1 MSSDDDVIVPSD
13 FKIASTWKMMSYSF
27 GFILTLYVLS
37 AYTAFVFYF
46 YEVEVNLQ
54 VELVSLAII
63 LFTIYTIVSSPI
75 LGYLT
80 DKPFKWS
87 KKWGFRFPWIIFS
100 TIPILIF
107 YVLLY
112 TPPNVDANSNP
123 WLLFWY
129 LLITSCIFGTF
140 LSIFRQHYEGGFA
153 NHFREEFERR
163 RASALAFIFPG
174 MLLFILNI
182 IPFFILK
189 YGDKSSFVLTAIV
202 SSIIM
207 GICVLCLIPGIRETQ
222 EIKFRYIQ
230 GYEDT
235 DRLSFLKMMKISLT
249 QRNFTV
255 SLLSSTLVTFAG
267 TLNMASGIYF
277 FKDVL
282 RLPIIYSIYPSIAFY
297 LAVMISLPF
306 WVSFAAKHGI
316 LKTYIIGILLSTL
329 AYIPYLWI
337 TTLEE
342 TIIYAIPRGIAYS
355 CFSAMVLPLTADCY
369 DEVTLACGKH
379 QEATL
384 LGIRTIFMRS
394 AVIFQALIIAYIHIV
409 TGYNPNPEATQTA
422 QAIWGIRVHQA
433 LIPLIFCFAATIVML
448 LWFDLKGE
456 KKIAMKSKM
465 RELGL

>member
-1 MSSDDDVIVPSD
+1 MSSDDITNPQNW
-13 FKIASTWKMMSYSF
+13 KIASTQKMMSYSF
-27 GFILTLYVLS
+27 GFVITLYVLS

-46 YEVEVNLQ
+46 YEVEVNLN

-63 LFTIYTIVSSPI
+63 LFTVYTIISSPI

-80 DKPFKWS
+80 DRPFKWS
-87 KKWGFRFPWIIFS
+87 KKWGFRFPWIMFS
-100 TIPILIF
+100 TAPILIF
-107 YVLLY
+107 YILLY
-112 TPPNVDANSNP
+112 TPPNVDAKSNP

-129 LLITSCIFGTF
+129 LLIISCIFGTF
-140 LSIFRQHYEGGFA
+140 LSVFRQHYEGGFA

-174 MLLFILNI
+174 ILLFLLNI
-182 IPFFILK
+182 FPLFILK

-202 SSIIM
+202 SSIVM
-207 GICVLCLIPGIRETQ
+207 GICVLCLIPGIRETE
-222 EIKFRYIQ
+222 EIKFRYLK

-235 DRLSFLKMMKISLT
+235 ERISFLKMMKVSLT

-282 RLPIIYSIYPSIAFY
+282 GLPIIYSIYPTIAFY

-306 WVSFAAKHGI
+306 WVSFAVKHGI
-316 LKTYIIGILLSTL
+316 LKTYILGVFLSTITYL
-329 AYIPYLWI
+329 PYLWI

-355 CFSAMVLPLTADCY
+355 CFSAMVLPLIADCY

-409 TGYNPNPEATQTA
+409 TGYNPDPDATQTA

-433 LIPLIFCFAATIVML
+433 LFPLLLCFAATVVMI

-456 KKIAMKSKM
+456 KKIAMRSKM